1 MEKNTQKKK
10 FTRHKIYVVH
20 HLGYVHRVAAI
31 FHYKI
36 GRLQRWHEN
45 TLTNPN
51 PKYPNK
57 LFVLKNNNREIFS
70 LFFLSRSTYRRTTLK
85 ISSLFLLLLLIL
97 LTYKAYIYNRLNINF
112 NKSQPIVHT
121 QFQHCQ
127 HNLWPNLQVANLYDL
142 WRFMGYHPM

>member
-85 ISSLFLLLLLIL
+85 NIFFVPTAAPYFFSRTKLIFIIGLISTSI
-97 LTYKAYIYNRLNINF
+97 KASR
-112 NKSQPIVHT
+112 
-121 QFQHCQ
+121 
-127 HNLWPNLQVANLYDL
+127 
-142 WRFMGYHPM
+142 